1 MLKRRLLP
9 PFLLRVYSAPDALT
23 STPAGGYLQCVDIR
37 AVLGKDG
44 AGTFKAGIFFMR
56 DAGEKIEPVL

>member
-1 MLKRRLLP
+1 
-9 PFLLRVYSAPDALT
+9 VYLATDALM
-23 STPAGGYLQCVDIR
+23 SAPAGGYLQCVDIR
-37 AVLGKDG
+37 AMLGKDG